1 MSASALRDGWEGIVK
16 ILDLRR
22 VAAEFDKTPKV
33 NIIERGVNRL
43 LDGGG

>member
-1 MSASALRDGWEGIVK
+1 MSVSALRDGWEGIVK

-43 LDGGG
+43 LDRSG